1 MFKRTFKA
9 PFDSAFFMKNTIDKY
24 LAYLLVFLMG
34 FITLDV
40 LWGVFTRYA
49 LGYQAGWTEELARY
63 LLIWIGMLGAAYASG
78 QKMHLAIDLLSP
90 KLEPRAQVRLSVFI
104 NLLIAGFALTA
115 MVIGGL
121 RLMYITHTLEQ
132 TSAAMRIPIALV
144 YSAIPLAGL
153 LVVYYKLDA
162 IRHVAKLTH

>member
-1 MFKRTFKA
+1 
-9 PFDSAFFMKNTIDKY
+9 MKNTIDKY
-24 LAYLLVFLMG
+24 LAYLLVFLMA

-49 LGYQAGWTEELARY
+49 LGHQAGWTEELARY

-90 KLEPRAQVRLSVFI
+90 KLQPKAQLRLSVFI

-144 YSAIPLAGL
+144 YSAIPIAGL
-153 LVVYYKLDA
+153 LVVYYKIHA
-162 IRHVAKLTH
+162 IQNPTKLTH